1 MNIKSGIQVW
11 LAFKGPLVYEF
22 MLIMFELEED
32 KLFKLKLKQI
42 WTFASACY
50 KIFTYHSLGSVKSDK
65 HQVWLCEAFIQRAR
79 KCMSN
84 EWHDPSKG
92 STKAIVAKS
101 SPNFPPSIR
110 FDFLGTQSQRKSL
123 LWCWDDKI
131 TTLAYRVPWCPLP
144 SQEPLHFSR
153 FFDTFSHDAAS
164 TLDGPNLDLVQFSRP
179 VVIRDVRIIPL
190 GTKVQARCHFTHV
203 WLSLCTKSVQYL
215 YKICTKSLS

>member
-1 MNIKSGIQVW
+1 
-11 LAFKGPLVYEF
+11 
-22 MLIMFELEED
+22 MFELEEYT
-32 KLFKLKLKQI
+32 LFKLKLKQI
-42 WTFASACY
+42 CSMQLSSTFASACY
-50 KIFTYHSLGSVKSDK
+50 KIFTYHTLGSEKSDK

-101 SPNFPPSIR
+101 IPNFPPSIR

-153 FFDTFSHDAAS
+153 FFDTFSHILS
-164 TLDGPNLDLVQFSRP
+164 TDTTRPWDKFFLRKKLCFVWNLTWNLQP
-179 VVIRDVRIIPL
+179 
-190 GTKVQARCHFTHV
+190 KYHYKYH
-203 WLSLCTKSVQYL
+203 
-215 YKICTKSLS
+215 KICQNYYPLLLLYI